1 MKHVLKILLV
11 ALVLSA
17 GAVLPGAAPAQA
29 ASGTFR
35 VAADNGRVSLSEAI
49 AIVKRRYGDVEVIRA
64 ETKGR
69 GEKAEHRIRI
79 LTKSGR
85 VREVRVNARTG
96 EIR

>member
-1 MKHVLKILLV
+1 MTRVLQSLLV
-11 ALVLSA
+11 ALVLCA
-17 GAVLPGAAPAQA
+17 GAALPGVAPAQA
-29 ASGTFR
+29 ASGSIR
-35 VAADNGRVSLSEAI
+35 VAADDGRVSLSEAI

-85 VREVRVNARTG
+85 VREVRVSARTG